1 MVLIRQAGRRFNGPG
16 HTASAR
22 LGDGRPAVETPTY
35 SGYLSQVHTQFCGYR
50 YVVVSAEPAAIAN
63 ASPPT
68 VSRVSMRQDE
78 SAWNLHG
85 HRPRVKQFPNDGEM
99 MVVVLRNK
107 DR

>member
-1 MVLIRQAGRRFNGPG
+1 V
-16 HTASAR
+16 SAR
-22 LGDGRPAVETPTY
+22 VGREQAKPGREFEQNKLETTPSLEAVGPPEIATDI
-35 SGYLSQVHTQFCGYR
+35 CGYR